1 VIADSLAAP
10 GAIRPARRALAA
22 LLVAAVAWTAEGC
35 ASLSVDAPPATA
47 VDAAA
52 AAIGAAGAVS
62 ASSATRGDAEPD
74 EGSSP
79 ARRAAVDPFEPFN
92 RGVARFNDSVD
103 GWVFRPVARF
113 YDRWT
118 PEVVRMIARNVLS
131 NLLDPYIALN
141 NFLQG
146 KPAAGFNDLGRFVF
160 NTTFGF
166 LGFGDPASE
175 VGMEKHREDFGQ
187 TLGVWGVP
195 PGPYLVLPFFGPSNV
210 RDGIGFGVD
219 AWTALINRFDNVP
232 FRNSMAGLQFV
243 ETRAHLLPADRLL
256 QDALDRYLLVRDSY
270 LQRRRSLVFDG
281 NPPDDDE

>member
-1 VIADSLAAP
+1 MSVP
-10 GAIRPARRALAA
+10 TVEPARADVPLRRAAVVA
-22 LLVAAVAWTAEGC
+22 LLVAAAWVAEGC
-35 ASLSVDAPPATA
+35 TSMPREAAPAGPS
-47 VDAAA
+47 DAA

-62 ASSATRGDAEPD
+62 AGNAARADAQPED
-74 EGSSP
+74 AD
-79 ARRAAVDPFEPFN
+79 ARRRASVDPLESFN
-92 RGVARFNDSVD
+92 RGVFVFNDTVD
-103 GWVFRPVARF
+103 AWVFRPVARA
-113 YDRWT
+113 YDQYT
-118 PEVVRMIARNVLS
+118 PDVLRMITRNFLS

-166 LGFGDPASE
+166 FGFGDPASD

-195 PGPYLVLPFFGPSNV
+195 TGPYLVLPFFGPSNV
-210 RDGIGFGVD
+210 RDGVGFGVD

-232 FRNSMAGLQFV
+232 FRNSMAGVGFV
-243 ETRAHLLPADRLL
+243 ETRAQLLPADRLL

-281 NPPDDDE
+281 NPPDTDD